1 MDFYT
6 YAYIDGQVHTTY
18 FYHYAVLL
26 GVTLAWLVAG
36 IKYMRN
42 RLQTKY
48 RDLTIIFLLI
58 GIFLTGANWQSFSRT
73 RQFTEDMSRMSAFLE
88 NFSYNLNVP
97 KDRLSVNSLRLKNGM
112 VVRTGA
118 NEYYSVDFS
127 DRETAYKVERI
138 YMINADVHIINEQE

>member
-1 MDFYT
+1 
-6 YAYIDGQVHTTY
+6 
-18 FYHYAVLL
+18 
-26 GVTLAWLVAG
+26 
-36 IKYMRN
+36 MRN

-73 RQFTEDMSRMSAFLE
+73 RQSTEDMSRMSAFLE